1 MSSDVVAGTDGLFDA
16 SVVTTPSDDTMQWRA
31 ALLQL
36 VNWGG
41 FSGLTSV
48 PLRGDTTMI
57 SGASGVGK
65 STILDAYT
73 ALMMPS
79 DTKFNGASNDAVSG
93 RARSVGQRATCSP
106 TSGVRSTWSTTRRPG
121 ALWRSCCAA
130 VAPTPGARWR

>member
-1 MSSDVVAGTDGLFDA
+1 MSSDVVAPTDGLFDA

-57 SGASGVGK
+57 SGASVMISVGVRGRVSPGVMK
-65 STILDAYT
+65 SV
-73 ALMMPS
+73 
-79 DTKFNGASNDAVSG
+79 KAVSF
-93 RARSVGQRATCSP
+93 P
-106 TSGVRSTWSTTRRPG
+106 GV
-121 ALWRSCCAA
+121 
-130 VAPTPGARWR
+130 